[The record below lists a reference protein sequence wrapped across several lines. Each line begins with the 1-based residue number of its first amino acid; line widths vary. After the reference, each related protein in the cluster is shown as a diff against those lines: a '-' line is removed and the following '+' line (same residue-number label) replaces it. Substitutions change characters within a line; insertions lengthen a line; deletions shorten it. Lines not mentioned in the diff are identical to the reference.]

1 MGTPPEALLTPQ
13 EASPPASAASSAH
26 ARIFPSTAEAAM
38 QGVETF
44 LRSSI
49 RACLER
55 VMSTMEQFVL
65 TLILLAGNLYAVCLL
80 AKKILSTVDHLF
92 GCIGPGSQ
100 QSWHDACIWACCGT
114 IRSNL
119 SGFIQ
124 NMTGLF
130 LKYDRVFADL
140 QI

>member
-1 MGTPPEALLTPQ
+1 
-13 EASPPASAASSAH
+13 
-26 ARIFPSTAEAAM
+26 M

-49 RACLER
+49 RACLGR

-65 TLILLAGNLYAVCLL
+65 KLILLAGNLYAVCMLV
-80 AKKILSTVDHLF
+80 KKIVSTVAHLF

-100 QSWHDACIWACCGT
+100 QSWQDACMWACCGT

-130 LKYDRVFADL
+130 LRYDRVFANL